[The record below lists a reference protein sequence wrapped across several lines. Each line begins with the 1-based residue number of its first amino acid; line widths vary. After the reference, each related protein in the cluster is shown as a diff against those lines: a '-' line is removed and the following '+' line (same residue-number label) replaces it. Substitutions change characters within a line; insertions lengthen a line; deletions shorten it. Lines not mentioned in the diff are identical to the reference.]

1 MALPAIPETDFTGC
15 QRKFE
20 VGTAY
25 FPTIKDGDE
34 GGVSIGGASLWALNN
49 NDDAK
54 AAATWKFI
62 KFLISPESQ
71 AYWNAETG
79 YFPVTT
85 AADEEQT
92 FKDNVAQ
99 YPQFQTA
106 IDQLHDSKPQYAGA
120 LLSVFPEARQI
131 VETEIENMINGN
143 ETPEKAVES
152 MVPQI
157 NSSIEDYNLVN
168 E

>member
-1 MALPAIPETDFTGC
+1 M
-15 QRKFE
+15 
-20 VGTAY
+20 
-25 FPTIKDGDE
+25 
-34 GGVSIGGASLWALNN
+34 NN
-49 NDDAK
+49 NDDVK

-99 YPQFQTA
+99 YPQFGAA
-106 IDQLHDSKPQYAGA
+106 IDQLRDSKPQYAGA

-131 VETEIENMINGN
+131 VGN
-143 ETPEKAVES
+143 RNREYDQRKRDSGES
-152 MVPQI
+152 SRIDGFPDQQ
-157 NSSIEDYNLVN
+157 LHRGL
-168 E
+168 

>member
-1 MALPAIPETDFTGC
+1 MYKR
-15 QRKFE
+15 Q
-20 VGTAY
+20 
-25 FPTIKDGDE
+25 
-34 GGVSIGGASLWALNN
+34 
-49 NDDAK
+49 
-54 AAATWKFI
+54 
-62 KFLISPESQ
+62 
-71 AYWNAETG
+71 G

-152 MVPQI
+152 MASQI

>member
-1 MALPAIPETDFTGC
+1 MLEMIVKIGVVAVEH
-15 QRKFE
+15 
-20 VGTAY
+20 TA
-25 FPTIKDGDE
+25 E
-34 GGVSIGGASLWALNN
+34 AQSR
-49 NDDAK
+49 DA
-54 AAATWKFI
+54 
-62 KFLISPESQ
+62 
-71 AYWNAETG
+71 
-79 YFPVTT
+79 

-152 MVPQI
+152 MASQI

>member
-1 MALPAIPETDFTGC
+1 MSFTRFN
-15 QRKFE
+15 RK
-20 VGTAY
+20 GDII
-25 FPTIKDGDE
+25 TIITSMYISPPSYIVNTIRIYSKMTRT
-34 GGVSIGGASLWALNN
+34 VVISYTWISIYY
-49 NDDAK
+49 
-54 AAATWKFI
+54 TFI

-79 YFPVTT
+79 YFPVTR

-152 MVPQI
+152 MASQI